1 MKKHLRIAAFI
12 LACLLALGTVGC
24 ATDTDADPSENGN
37 VPWDGERKDG
47 EEYVP
52 DGAQYTPRT
61 DTVSYRFDVTSDPF
75 AAAQM
80 SFAIDLF
87 KGTVA
92 RNDYDASTLISPLS
106 ISMALS
112 MAANGAEGET
122 LDQML
127 SVVAKDLTQEQLNEG
142 MKALQERT
150 LNNMKNTERAPKVNI
165 ANSLWLRESDAVS
178 FQDEFLEANENYY
191 AADAFERAFD
201 KDTVKEIND
210 WVSDRTDGM
219 IPAVIDSLDE
229 RDVMVLI
236 NTLMFQAKWEDQ
248 FGEKS
253 IKDGTFTTAD
263 GTEKDVKMLH
273 GTEYDY
279 VDDGRAQGFIKF
291 YEGGRYAF
299 VALLPDAGL
308 TVADYVAGMDADTIL
323 SMLRDRET
331 TRGIWCRYQLPE
343 FSIDYND
350 GGRLDDVL
358 KSLGMTD
365 AYSQEKADFGGI
377 GEMAED
383 GNNIHLRRIIHK
395 TTMNVDE
402 NGTSAAAVTA
412 IAAPGSPMPIEIRQ
426 LTFDRPFVCMI
437 IETGTGIPLFIG
449 TVMDVK

>member
-1 MKKHLRIAAFI
+1 MKYQKIMAV
-12 LACLLALGTVGC
+12 LLALALLVCVVSCG
-24 ATDTDADPSENGN
+24 AAPSDHSDWN
-37 VPWDGERKDG
+37 GERKDG

-52 DGAQYTPRT
+52 DGVEYTPRT
-61 DTVSYRFDVTSDPF
+61 DTISYQFDVTSDPF
-75 AAAQM
+75 AVAQM

-106 ISMALS
+106 VAMALS
-112 MAANGAEGET
+112 MAANGAEGKT

-127 SVVAKDLTQEQLNEG
+127 SIVARDITQVQLNEG
-142 MKALQERT
+142 MKALRLRVLGRT
-150 LNNMKNTERAPKVNI
+150 ELVKEELRTQPTVNI
-165 ANSLWLRESDAVS
+165 ANSVWMRESDAVS
-178 FQDEFLEANENYY
+178 FRDEFLEANENYY

-201 KDTVKEIND
+201 KDTVNEING
-210 WVSDRTDGM
+210 WVSEQTGGM
-219 IPAVIDSLDE
+219 IPTAIDSLDE
-229 RDVMVLI
+229 QDVLLLI
-236 NTLMFQAKWEDQ
+236 NTLMFRARWDDQ
-248 FGEKS
+248 FGENS
-253 IKDGTFTTAD
+253 IRDGTFTTAD
-263 GTEKDVKMLH
+263 GTQKDVKMLH

-291 YEGGRYAF
+291 YEGGNYAF

-308 TVADYVAGMDADTIL
+308 TVADYVADMDADTIL

-331 TRGIWCRYQLPE
+331 TQGIWCRYQLPE

-365 AYSQEKADFGGI
+365 AYSLEKADFDGI

-383 GNNIHLRRIIHK
+383 GNNIHLGRIIHK

-412 IAAPGSPMPIEIRQ
+412 INAPGSPMPIEIKQ

-437 IETGTGIPLFIG
+437 IETETSIPLFIG